1 MAHDVVISYAT
12 QDKKI
17 ADAVCAGLESR
28 GVRCW
33 IAPRDV
39 LPGEEYAKSIVV
51 AIENCRTVVVVF
63 SSFSNESKHVLRE
76 VEIAV
81 KNDKIII
88 PFKIEDVMQY
98 FLSRP
103 NSLYSINPSSR
114 LDAITP
120 ILESH
125 IEKLGTIINTLLK
138 QGNGASPKVLM
149 RDTPILTARGCL
161 DVYNVEIP
169 IDSKKN
175 EEINTGSIGISYRV
189 GNPELP
195 CEHVDLVHFS
205 MTSPL
210 IVQPDT
216 AFVIYI
222 WAYLKQQHNEIIQRA
237 QEAYSDG
244 KISIQSKGPVKITR
258 GTILSVRLKL
268 EGLIVE
274 NPEDTI
280 LWEGEIGNATFLL
293 KVPEGAKE
301 GSRSGVATIYIDGM
315 QILRLYFVIQIGATQ
330 SKVDRIPTQEERYHK
345 AFPSY
350 SSKDRDAVLGRIQGI
365 QKVAPYL
372 EFNMD
377 VLKLRSGQYWEQEL
391 WKIIPQN
398 DIFYLFWS
406 KNACKSE
413 WVEKEWR
420 CAFKTKGIDFI
431 DPVPLVSPEEVPPP
445 PELAGKHFN
454 DWVLSFMRGK
464 SASSQNE
471 RDGT

>member
-1 MAHDVVISYAT
+1 MPLPMQTSFKRSNIMAHDVVISYAT

-149 RDTPILTARGCL
+149 RDTP
-161 DVYNVEIP
+161 
-169 IDSKKN
+169 
-175 EEINTGSIGISYRV
+175 
-189 GNPELP
+189 
-195 CEHVDLVHFS
+195 
-205 MTSPL
+205 
-210 IVQPDT
+210 
-216 AFVIYI
+216 
-222 WAYLKQQHNEIIQRA
+222 
-237 QEAYSDG
+237 
-244 KISIQSKGPVKITR
+244 
-258 GTILSVRLKL
+258 
-268 EGLIVE
+268 
-274 NPEDTI
+274 
-280 LWEGEIGNATFLL
+280 
-293 KVPEGAKE
+293 
-301 GSRSGVATIYIDGM
+301 
-315 QILRLYFVIQIGATQ
+315 
-330 SKVDRIPTQEERYHK
+330 
-345 AFPSY
+345 
-350 SSKDRDAVLGRIQGI
+350 
-365 QKVAPYL
+365 
-372 EFNMD
+372 
-377 VLKLRSGQYWEQEL
+377 
-391 WKIIPQN
+391 
-398 DIFYLFWS
+398 
-406 KNACKSE
+406 
-413 WVEKEWR
+413 
-420 CAFKTKGIDFI
+420 
-431 DPVPLVSPEEVPPP
+431 
-445 PELAGKHFN
+445 
-454 DWVLSFMRGK
+454 
-464 SASSQNE
+464 
-471 RDGT
+471 